1 MTVSCFNSFVHFAQC
16 GNYGN
21 LLSRFFDK
29 NFVKTTHLVDS
40 LNKPLKSWLDGKK
53 FWWEQIFH
61 FPTVCF
67 VVAKEVTKELISRNF
82 FNVIVFCSTFP
93 PFGNNC
99 FAFTKVFS
107 KKCEKFTAPVFRNIS
122 VKSTFY
128 LERPAPGLRPGYPGP
143 IHGHGP
149 GSEGVRVRVQNRR
162 TKRGNFEP
170 YFCPIYQFLTIFVHY
185 TVYLAEVLEC
195 FQFRIVYSYCRSFY
209 YLNLN
214 LYYPKMYRKHC
225 VGQLCNWK

>member
-143 IHGHGP
+143 IHGPGP
-149 GSEGVRVRVQNRR
+149 GSEGVRVRVQKKPKKCVIWSQNCS
-162 TKRGNFEP
+162 NFQV
-170 YFCPIYQFLTIFVHY
+170 FSLISLTRPTFITF
-185 TVYLAEVLEC
+185 
-195 FQFRIVYSYCRSFY
+195 FY
-209 YLNLN
+209 KIKWFERLQS
-214 LYYPKMYRKHC
+214 RKYNC
-225 VGQLCNWK
+225 TGIS